1 VKNLM
6 AVGKSLIL
14 TATFVSLI
22 GCTSHSVN
30 QSASV
35 KNSVTGPYGAALTS
49 ADVTWRLYQD
59 WHYRLDD
66 SQKAKQTSSVY
77 AALESDY
84 GIVYKWFEG
93 NAFGAAK
100 AVHGYPQGSGF
111 CKVIYTT
118 VKVNNRQR
126 TYEDTA
132 CKEAGHEGWRFVVK

>member
-1 VKNLM
+1 MKDLM
-6 AVGKSLIL
+6 VVGKSLML
-14 TATFVSLI
+14 TALFVSVI
-22 GCTSHSVN
+22 GCSSHSVN

-35 KNSVTGPYGAALTS
+35 TNSVTGPYGAAISS
-49 ADVTWRLYQD
+49 ADIGWRLYQD
-59 WHYRLDD
+59 WNYRLND
-66 SQKAKQTSSVY
+66 SQKQKQTSSVY
-77 AALESDY
+77 AALEGEY
-84 GIVYKWFEG
+84 GVVYKWFEG

-132 CKEAGHEGWRFVVK
+132 CKEAGHDGWRFVVK

>member
-1 VKNLM
+1 MVM
-6 AVGKSLIL
+6 S
-14 TATFVSLI
+14 VSLA
-22 GCTSHSVN
+22 GCMGHSVN

-35 KNSVTGPYGAALTS
+35 KNSVVGPYGGAS
-49 ADVTWRLYQD
+49 SSVDIMWNMYKD
-59 WHYRLDD
+59 FHFKLDD
-66 SQKAKQTSSVY
+66 SQKQKQTSTVY
-77 AALESDY
+77 AALEGEY

-118 VKVNNRQR
+118 VKVNDRQR

-132 CKEAGHEGWRFVVK
+132 CKEAGHDGWRFIVK

>member
-1 VKNLM
+1 MKNLM

-30 QSASV
+30 QSSSV
-35 KNSVTGPYGAALTS
+35 TNSVTGPYGAAS
-49 ADVTWRLYQD
+49 SSVDIAWHMYQD
-59 WHYRLDD
+59 WNYRLNTQ
-66 SQKAKQTSSVY
+66 QKSKQTHAVY

-84 GIVYKWFEG
+84 GVIHKWFEG

-111 CKVIYTT
+111 CRVIYTT

-126 TYEDTA
+126 NYKDTA
-132 CKEAGHEGWRFVVK
+132 CKEEGHEGWRFVVK